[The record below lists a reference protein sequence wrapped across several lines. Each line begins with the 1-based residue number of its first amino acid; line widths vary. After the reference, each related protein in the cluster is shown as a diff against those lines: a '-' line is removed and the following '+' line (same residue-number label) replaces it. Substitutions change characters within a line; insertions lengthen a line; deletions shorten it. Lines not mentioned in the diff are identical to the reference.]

1 MVKNTGGGKHKGI
14 ARKFV
19 NSNDA
24 SALSE
29 TKTRVIRV
37 PDEECYAQ
45 VARRLGGSIC
55 EVVTHEGDRFQCHI
69 RGKFSGKFK
78 RSNCLEVGSF
88 VLVGKRAWESVK
100 KNVDLL
106 HVYLPHDVQYL
117 KSLHGF
123 FKSDS
128 NLVALTPQARAR
140 ARAAG
145 AAGAAGED
153 DDEQGGDVIF
163 SNDAVFVDEQQPVRG
178 GGGNAKAKTA
188 PEEVGGGGG
197 GALDDVDFDLI

>member
-1 MVKNTGGGKHKGI
+1 MVKNTVGGKHKSI

-24 SALSE
+24 SFLAE

-88 VLVGKRAWESVK
+88 VLVGKRNWESVK

-117 KSLHGF
+117 KSLHAF

-128 NLVALTPQARAR
+128 NLAALTPQARAR
-140 ARAAG
+140 AAAAG
-145 AAGAAGED
+145 GGED
-153 DDEQGGDVIF
+153 DEHGGGGVIF
-163 SNDAVFVDEQQPVRG
+163 SNDAVFVDEPVRG
-178 GGGNAKAKTA
+178 GGGNAKANNSPVDPR
-188 PEEVGGGGG
+188 PEAVGG